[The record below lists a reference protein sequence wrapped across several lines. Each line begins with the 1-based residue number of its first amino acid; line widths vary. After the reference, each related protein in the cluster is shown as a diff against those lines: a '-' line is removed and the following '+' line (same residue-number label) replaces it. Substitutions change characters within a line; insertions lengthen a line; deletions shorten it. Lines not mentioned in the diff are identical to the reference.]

1 MAVTHPSPRGSA
13 HRFDRIADFFAL
25 RSFFVVLLILGSTLA
40 GYAQNLP
47 ALTGRVVDNANLIDA
62 ASEATLVEKLAGFE
76 KKSSDQIVVATV
88 NTLNGQDIE
97 SYANALFREWK
108 LGYAGTNNGIL
119 LLVAKDDRKMRIE
132 VGYGLEGTLTDLHSS
147 LIINNVLV
155 PAFRAG
161 NFAGGITQ
169 ATDDIISVLEGNPEE
184 LTDRFK
190 RNEDSIGNDFEI
202 DPVLVIFLVIW
213 GTMFFGG
220 FALAFLAPI
229 FGKKLGPGRYRWL
242 GMDWQFGGSSGSGSG
257 GYSGG
262 SGWSGG
268 SSGGGWS
275 SGGSSGGGFSGGG
288 GSSGGGGASGSW

>member
-1 MAVTHPSPRGSA
+1 M
-13 HRFDRIADFFAL
+13 L
-25 RSFFVVLLILGSTLA
+25 VLLFVLVGTLA
-40 GYAQNLP
+40 GYAQTYP
-47 ALTGRVVDNANLIDA
+47 ALTGRVVDNANIIDA
-62 ASEATLVEKLAGFE
+62 ASEAVLVEKLAAFE
-76 KKSSDQIVVATV
+76 RKASDQIVVATV
-88 NTLNGQDIE
+88 GTLNGQDIE
-97 SYANALFREWK
+97 SYANGLFREWK
-108 LGYAGTNNGIL
+108 LGYGGTNNGIL
-119 LLVAKDDRKMRIE
+119 LLIAKDDRKMRIE

-161 NFAGGITQ
+161 NFSGGIAQ

-190 RNEDSIGNDFEI
+190 RNEDSIGDGFDV
-202 DPVLVIFLVIW
+202 DPVLIVFLLIW

-242 GMDWQFGGSSGSGSG
+242 GMDWQFGGGGGSSSSGSG

-268 SSGGGWS
+268 GYSGGGSSGGGWS
-275 SGGSSGGGFSGGG
+275 SGGGGFSGGG